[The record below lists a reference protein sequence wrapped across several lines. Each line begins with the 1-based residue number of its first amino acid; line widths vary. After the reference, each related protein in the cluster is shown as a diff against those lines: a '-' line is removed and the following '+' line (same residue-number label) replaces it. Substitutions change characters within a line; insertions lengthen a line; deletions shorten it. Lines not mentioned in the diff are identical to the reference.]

1 VRLARLSVKP
11 LADMR
16 DLLRILREH
25 DLRIIVLAVVLGHA
39 IASGIGAL
47 IHVIGNFAGMLI
59 QGREIRE
66 SFPLAWKATLVTGPL
81 NVILWLVVSVV
92 TLFLIQKVIASKHDV
107 G

>member
-1 VRLARLSVKP
+1 
-11 LADMR
+11 MR

-47 IHVIGNFAGMLI
+47 IHAIGNFAGLLI
-59 QGREIRE
+59 RGHDIRE
-66 SFPLAWKATLVTGPL
+66 SFPLAWKATLITGPL
-81 NVILWLVVSVV
+81 TIILWLVVSVI
-92 TLFLIQKVIASKHDV
+92 TLLLIQKVIASKHDV